1 MMRLS
6 PALATLF
13 LAAALLPSALA
24 QPLRIGTYD
33 SRAVALAWY
42 NSDEGRNDLGALHA
56 ALREAKARKDA
67 ARLKELEA
75 LGPARQQLM
84 HQQVFSNGSILNLAP
99 ALRPR
104 IEAAAKA
111 AGVSLAISQWEVAW
125 SDPSIERVDL
135 TGAIVDSIAPDAKA
149 RRWIADMKT
158 KDPLPLADALAIK
171 D

>member
-1 MMRLS
+1 MRI
-6 PALATLF
+6 ALTASL
-13 LAAALLPSALA
+13 LVVLLLPPAFA
-24 QPLRIGTYD
+24 QTLRIGTFD

-42 NSDEGRNDLGALHA
+42 NSAQGRKELGSLHA
-56 ALREAKARKDA
+56 AFSDAKKRNDA
-67 ARLKELEA
+67 ARIKELEA

-111 AGVSLAISQWEVAW
+111 AGVSIVVSRWEIAW
-125 SDPSIERVDL
+125 SDPHIEQVDL
-135 TGAIVDSIAPDAKA
+135 TDAIVDAIAPDAKA
-149 RRWIADMKT
+149 RRWIADMKG
-158 KDPLPLADALAIK
+158 KDPLPLAEALAIK

>member
-1 MMRLS
+1 MRFT
-6 PALATLF
+6 PALATLIF
-13 LAAALLPSALA
+13 ATTLLPSALA

-42 NSDEGRNDLGALHA
+42 NSAEGRSDLASLHA
-56 ALREAKARKDA
+56 ALRDAKARNDA
-67 ARLKELEA
+67 ARITELEA

-99 ALRPR
+99 ALASR

-111 AGVSLAISQWEVAW
+111 AGAPIAVSRWEVAW

-135 TGAIVDSIAPDAKA
+135 TDAIVNAIAPDAKA
-149 RRWIADMKT
+149 LRWIADMKT
-158 KDPLPLADALAIK
+158 KDPLPLAEALAIR

>member
-1 MMRLS
+1 MRLA
-6 PALATLF
+6 PALATLM
-13 LAAALLPSALA
+13 LAATLLPSALA

-42 NSDEGRNDLGALHA
+42 NSAEGRNDLGALHA
-56 ALREAKARKDA
+56 ALREAKARKNA
-67 ARLKELEA
+67 ARITELEA

-84 HQQVFSNGSILNLAP
+84 HQQVFSNGSILNLLP
-99 ALRPR
+99 ALGQR

-111 AGVSLAISQWEVAW
+111 AGVAVAVSRWEVAW
-125 SDPSIERVDL
+125 NDASIERVDL
-135 TGAIVDSIAPDAKA
+135 TAAIVDAIAPDAKA

-158 KDPLPLADALAIK
+158 KEPLPLVDALAIR